1 MQNQLNQQVT
11 HSRPNGECTK
21 PFYYGDSINAV
32 VVNALNDMHGR
43 LTDID
48 MQIKLRDTQLARK
61 RRKRNGRCTAC
72 LYTDNYYYLI
82 MERHVIRFCLQIQ
95 RESFTCIGFI
105 TLSIRSTI
113 KSLLQLSLVK
123 LRIGFVLMWKS

>member
-82 MERHVIRFCLQIQ
+82 MADEDGETCNKVL
-95 RESFTCIGFI
+95 FTN
-105 TLSIRSTI
+105 STGEFY
-113 KSLLQLSLVK
+113 VY
-123 LRIGFVLMWKS
+123 RIY

>member
-1 MQNQLNQQVT
+1 MDV
-11 HSRPNGECTK
+11 
-21 PFYYGDSINAV
+21 
-32 VVNALNDMHGR
+32 ALH
-43 LTDID
+43 
-48 MQIKLRDTQLARK
+48 
-61 RRKRNGRCTAC
+61 AC
-72 LYTDNYYYLI
+72 ILI
-82 MERHVIRFCLQIQ
+82 TIIILLWLMRMERHVIRFCLQIQ